1 MVELNESTT
10 QVFARLESSL
20 SSDCY
25 TTTPFTINLREQPEI
40 ELDSVYF
47 ICDENPIMLSVNGS
61 YDLYEWSTGEFST
74 DITISEPGNYS
85 VSATNFYGDFECS
98 ETFQFQVLASGF
110 PEILD
115 VVVQDFTNS
124 DNSISIT
131 VAGTGDYEFSLDF
144 ENWQDEGLFS
154 NLEYQ
159 ESYNVFIQ
167 DKNGCGFIVQ
177 EVFLLNAPTYFTP
190 NGDGINDLWN
200 VYNFDK
206 ETSGVVHIFDRY
218 GKQLTSINAGTIG
231 WNGIYN
237 GQELPSTDY
246 WFRLEKESGEVR
258 MGHFS
263 LLR

>member
-40 ELDSVYF
+40 DLALVYF
-47 ICDENPIMLSVNGS
+47 ICDENPISLSVNGS
-61 YDLYEWSTGEFST
+61 YDLYEWSTGEFSS

-85 VSATNFYGDFECS
+85 ITVTNVYGDFECS
-98 ETFQFQVLASGF
+98 ETFQFQALASGL

-115 VVVQDFTNS
+115 IVVEDFTNN

-131 VAGTGDYEFSLDF
+131 VNGTGDYEFSLNF
-144 ENWQDEGLFS
+144 GNWQDENIFS

-159 ESYNVFIQ
+159 ESYTVFIR
-167 DKNGCGFIVQ
+167 DKNGCGFIAQ

-200 VYNFDK
+200 IYNFDK
-206 ETSGVVHIFDRY
+206 ETTGIIHIFDRY
-218 GKQLTSINAGTIG
+218 GKQLSSIRAGNQG

-246 WFRLEKESGEVR
+246 WFRLVKGSGEVR
-258 MGHFS
+258 VGHFS